1 VFLPQSS
8 SGAANNLV
16 YATHSKVNSD
26 QGDIKV
32 DWRPNQKDYMTW
44 RFSAGGQDSRGF
56 DTFILLFP
64 PFRTAP
70 FQHGVVNWTR
80 TFGPRL
86 VNEARLGVNHNSL
99 QNGTQDNGLGDYA
112 QELGIKNA
120 GSGLMS
126 LQGFAY
132 AATLGNANDGL
143 QQFFTTNVYHGIDNV
158 TMVLGRHMVKTGGQF
173 IRQQVNTFYSGNNGR
188 TGYINFTGR
197 FTAPNAVNP
206 VPQGLLIGEADFVLG
221 LPTDLG
227 RGVSTGTW
235 GHRSTVWGTYVQDD
249 WRALDNLTLNL
260 GIRWEYH
267 SPWVEVADR
276 QSNFGMFTG
285 QLMLAGQDGNSRAL

>member
-1 VFLPQSS
+1 
-8 SGAANNLV
+8 
-16 YATHSKVNSD
+16 
-26 QGDIKV
+26 
-32 DWRPNQKDYMTW
+32 M
-44 RFSAGGQDSRGF
+44 
-56 DTFILLFP
+56 
-64 PFRTAP
+64 
-70 FQHGVVNWTR
+70 
-80 TFGPRL
+80 
-86 VNEARLGVNHNSL
+86 NEARLGVNHNSL
-99 QNGTQDNGLGDYA
+99 QNGTLDNGLGDYA
-112 QELGIKNA
+112 QSLGIRDG

-158 TMVLGRHMVKTGGQF
+158 SMVFGRHMIKTGGQF
-173 IRQQVNTFYSGNNGR
+173 IRQQVNTFYAGNNGR

-227 RGVSTGTW
+227 RGVSSGTW
-235 GHRSTVWGTYVQDD
+235 GHRSTVFGIYIQDD
-249 WRALDNLTLNL
+249 WRAANNLTLNL

-267 SPWVEVADR
+267 SPWVEVANR
-276 QSNFGMFTG
+276 QSNFGMFSG
-285 QLMLAGQDGNSRAL
+285 QLMLAGQDGNSRALYQPFKKDFQPRIGFAYTPRVLKKKVVLRGAFTISSYLEGTGTIYACR